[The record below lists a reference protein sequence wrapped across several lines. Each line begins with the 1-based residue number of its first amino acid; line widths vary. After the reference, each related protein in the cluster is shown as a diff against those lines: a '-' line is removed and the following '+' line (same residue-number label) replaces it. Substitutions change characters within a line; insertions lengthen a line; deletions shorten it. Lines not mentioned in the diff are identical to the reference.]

1 MTIQE
6 LLHELGTR
14 MGTGPLTLD
23 GQTPCTLCFDGKYVV
38 TLYHDPDDH
47 ALLAAAPVGTVGA
60 GFGHLREDDLRALL
74 TDACLGART
83 GGAAFGLSP
92 ETGELLLWKRWNDE
106 FPDYPALETALNG
119 FLAQL
124 DHWQTQRPGRADN
137 TPRPATG
144 MAPTATPEETP
155 VTTPYTG
162 NMLRI

>member
-38 TLYHDPDDH
+38 TLYHDPDDQ
-47 ALLAAAPVGTVGA
+47 ALLAAAPVGI
-60 GFGHLREDDLRALL
+60 GFDHLREDDLRALL
-74 TDACLGART
+74 TDACLGVRT

-92 ETGELLLWKRWNDE
+92 ETGELLLWKRWNNE
-106 FPDYPALETALNG
+106 FPDYSALEAALNG

-124 DHWQTQRPGRADN
+124 DYWQAHCPARTDATLRPVPSM
-137 TPRPATG
+137 TPSVTL
-144 MAPTATPEETP
+144 EETS
-155 VTTPYTG
+155 VSAAYSG
-162 NMLRI
+162 NMLRV